1 MKVRVSLNSTE
12 LMRREIL
19 RLARATSRSA
29 FIHPRRL
36 SRFYNVP
43 EKSVRQELAKL
54 AAENHIRLAACHN
67 NEEFITNA
75 TEGAAIKVDLVD

>member
-1 MKVRVSLNSTE
+1 MSPTE

-19 RLARATSRSA
+19 RLARATRRSA

-43 EKSVRQELAKL
+43 EKSVRQELANL
-54 AAENHIRLAACHN
+54 AAENHIRLAACQDR
-67 NEEFITNA
+67 EEFIANA
-75 TEGAAIKVDLVD
+75 PEGAAIRVELLD